1 MMTPIVARKSLD
13 ATPMFCKQ
21 TVLTS
26 SMMSDGILSNISLM
40 LFFSK
45 SPATAATSSAAE
57 REGSDVAVAL
67 VVLVSMPKERISRGQ
82 RCSSGAGKK
91 KSKKEKNESKKMIP
105 THQGKASGAIYAGGV
120 VCTSP
125 RNVLATHASP
135 TTAHRYAPPHCTQ
148 TTRTVEVKIK
158 QV

>member
-91 KSKKEKNESKKMIP
+91 KSKKEKKEIEEDDPNPPRQSEWCN
-105 THQGKASGAIYAGGV
+105 AGGV

-125 RNVLATHASP
+125 RNFLAPHASP
-135 TTAHRYAPPHCTQ
+135 TTAHRYGPLHCTQ
-148 TTRTVEVKIK
+148 RTRTVEAKIK
-158 QV
+158 QL

>member
-57 REGSDVAVAL
+57 REGSDEAVAL
-67 VVLVSMPKERISRGQ
+67 VVLVSMPKRKDTRGQ
-82 RCSSGAGKK
+82 RCSGRVAKHAEKK
-91 KSKKEKNESKKMIP
+91 
-105 THQGKASGAIYAGGV
+105 GY
-120 VCTSP
+120 P
-125 RNVLATHASP
+125 RAAV
-135 TTAHRYAPPHCTQ
+135 
-148 TTRTVEVKIK
+148 
-158 QV
+158 